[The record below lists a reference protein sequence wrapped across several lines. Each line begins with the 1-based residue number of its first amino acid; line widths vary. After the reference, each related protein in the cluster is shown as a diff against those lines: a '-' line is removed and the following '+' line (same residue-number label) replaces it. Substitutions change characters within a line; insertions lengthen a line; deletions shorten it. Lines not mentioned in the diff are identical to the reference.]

1 MSAPDPSS
9 ADRGRPQRPLSVAI
23 VGATGVVGK
32 TMIQV
37 LIEREFPLGEIRLL
51 ASGNKAGRTIDYG
64 GRQLAVGEATPH
76 AFDGIDIALFSAG
89 ADVSRQLAPQAV
101 DHGAT
106 V

>member
-1 MSAPDPSS
+1 MSS
-9 ADRGRPQRPLSVAI
+9 RPLSVAV

-51 ASGNKAGRTIDYG
+51 ASGKAGRTIDYG
-64 GRQLAVGEATPH
+64 RRQLPVGEATPH

-89 ADVSRQLAPQAV
+89 ADVSIRPAPCRTRRV
-101 DHGAT
+101 CMDSVCGWGASRPR
-106 V
+106 